1 MGMTRKFFLVISL
14 STLALTTPR
23 VEVTAATP
31 QLQPHRAVYTMAFG
45 TARSGSG
52 TADARGVMYLEW
64 AEGCDGWTSSQRV
77 KLMLYPTQGGEL
89 DTDSNFSSW
98 ESRDGG
104 SYRFT
109 VRNMRNGQVTEEL
122 RGDAKLE
129 GPDRSGRAVFATP
142 PGLSFA
148 LPKGALFPTEHMA
161 RLIVAAQAGEN
172 RFSRVI
178 FDGGNIAGPMEAN
191 AIIGATARPPAKV
204 LEELKS
210 LASWPVRLAFFPIN
224 SQQAEPEQEMAIRL
238 YENGVADHFLIDYGD
253 FTVTAVLAKM
263 EPLDRPKCE

>member
-1 MGMTRKFFLVISL
+1 MTRKFLMAISL
-14 STLALTTPR
+14 AVLAVTVPA
-23 VEVTAATP
+23 VEVNAATA

-45 TARSGSG
+45 TARSSGG
-52 TADARGVMYLEW
+52 TADARGVMYIEW

-77 KLMLYPTQGGEL
+77 KLMLYPTQGGEI

-109 VRNMRNGQVTEEL
+109 VRNTRNGQVTEEL
-122 RGDAKLE
+122 RGDAKLD
-129 GPDRSGRAVFATP
+129 GPDRSGRAAFATP

-148 LPKGALFPTEHMA
+148 LPKGALFPTEHML
-161 RLIVAAQAGEN
+161 RLIVAAQAGER

-178 FDGGNIAGPMEAN
+178 FDGSNVAGPMEAN
-191 AIIGATARPPAKV
+191 AIIGAAGRPSASMPV
-204 LEELKS
+204 ELQTFV
-210 LASWPVRLAFFPIN
+210 SWPVRLAFFSIN

-238 YENGVADHFLIDYGD
+238 YENGVADQFVIDYGD

-263 EPLDRPKCE
+263 EPLSRPKCD